1 MQKSNI
7 SAKSEKTSA
16 NYTPIINDI
25 YTSIIN
31 DDTSIINDIYT
42 SIMDNGYDCLKDN
55 RKFSSTK

>member
-1 MQKSNI
+1 MEKSNI

-16 NYTPIINDI
+16 NYT
-25 YTSIIN
+25 SIIY
-31 DDTSIINDIYT
+31 DIYT